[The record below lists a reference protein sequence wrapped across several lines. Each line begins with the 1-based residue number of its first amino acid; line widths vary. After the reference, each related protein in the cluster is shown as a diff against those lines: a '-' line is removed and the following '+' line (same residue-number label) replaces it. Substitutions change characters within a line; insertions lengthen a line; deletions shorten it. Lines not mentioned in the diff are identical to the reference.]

1 MLTNFSL
8 RLKEILE
15 EKKMTVYRLSKK
27 TGIAQSTLSRY
38 INGERQPLFQ
48 NVVII
53 ANALG
58 VGLDYFNKQ

>member
-1 MLTNFSL
+1 MLTIFSL

-27 TGIAQSTLSRY
+27 TGISQSTLSRY

-48 NVVII
+48 NVVVI
-53 ANALG
+53 ANTLG
-58 VGLDYFNKQ
+58 VGLDYFRE

>member
-1 MLTNFSL
+1 MLTIFSL

-27 TGIAQSTLSRY
+27 TGISQSTLSRY

-48 NVVII
+48 NVVAI
-53 ANALG
+53 ANTLG
-58 VGLDYFNKQ
+58 VGLDYFRE

>member
-27 TGIAQSTLSRY
+27 TGISQSTLSRY

-58 VGLDYFNKQ
+58 VGLDWFRE